1 MGELVIE
8 KISQPEIG
16 ELTLGAAMLVQK
28 RENTQLLL
36 GSLNMVL
43 WLQLQRAEHLKSVQI
58 IFLFIWKLKIFPPG
72 GAVP

>member
-1 MGELVIE
+1 MGELMIE

-16 ELTLGAAMLVQK
+16 ELTLGAAVLAQK

-43 WLQLQRAEHLKSVQI
+43 WLQLQRAEHLKSVDYLH
-58 IFLFIWKLKIFPPG
+58 F
-72 GAVP
+72 